1 MSLGRLTAVAVA
13 GELRLTL
20 QWDDGSSAQVDLR
33 GVVGGRAALRPL
45 ADPEVFAG
53 ARISEDGWSLEWPG
67 AGIDFGAQQLRRW
80 ADEQAGEA
88 MPLAAFREW
97 LRRHGLTPPQAAAAL
112 GLASHEIERFVS
124 GEVPIPKTVM
134 LATEGYDGRQAA

>member
-1 MSLGRLTAVAVA
+1 MSLGRLIATALA

-20 QWDDGSSAQVDLR
+20 QWDDGRSGQVDLR
-33 GVVGGRAALRPL
+33 GVVGARAVLRPL
-45 ADPEVFAG
+45 SDPEVFAG
-53 ARISEDGWSLEWPG
+53 ARISDDGWSLEWPG

-97 LRRHGLTPPQAAAAL
+97 LRRHDLAPAQAAAAL
-112 GLASHEIERFVS
+112 GLAAHEVERYVS